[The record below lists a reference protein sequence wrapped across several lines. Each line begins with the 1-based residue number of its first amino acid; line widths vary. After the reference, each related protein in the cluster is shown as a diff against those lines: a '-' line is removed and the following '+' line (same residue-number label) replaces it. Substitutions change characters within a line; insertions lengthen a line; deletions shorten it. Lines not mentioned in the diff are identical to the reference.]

1 MTTNHKTMSC
11 EVFQSQL
18 SDLVGSGADI
28 ENHPHI
34 KECDICRQLYQELQ
48 TIADAARQLFP
59 DQQPEDKLWER
70 IESAIK
76 EEDGISGTTN
86 QHD

>member
-1 MTTNHKTMSC
+1 MTTDPKSMSC
-11 EVFQSQL
+11 EQFQAQL
-18 SDLVGSGADI
+18 SDLVGSGADV

-34 KECDICRQLYQELQ
+34 RECDICRQLYQELQ

-59 DQQPEDKLWER
+59 DQQPEDNLWER

-76 EEDGISGTTN
+76 KEDGVAGVE
-86 QHD
+86 